1 MLTLRKAQDRGHTDH
16 GWLQSHH
23 AFSFADYHDPAQ
35 MGWGNLRV
43 LNDDRIAAGS
53 GFGRHGHRNMEI
65 VSYVLSGALAHQ
77 DNLGNIRT
85 CSKPRERR
93 VSQGEMRKKSGV
105 DTRSMSSFLRIS
117 TQDHPSLADFEQV
130 LTAIPSGDVQRMT
143 AGTGVLHSE
152 FNAAPDQTT
161 HFLQIWLLPS
171 APNLPP
177 SYAQATIPAAQKRG
191 ALCCIAAPEGTPA
204 VVSLHAD
211 ATLYAGLFDGDEHA
225 TLALNP
231 QRKAYVFLARGTLT
245 VNGQRLDA
253 GDAALL
259 DNTAQLTLTE
269 GKAAEVLVFDLAP

>member
-1 MLTLRKAQDRGHTDH
+1 MLTLRKAQDRGHADH

-65 VSYVLSGALAHQ
+65 VSYVLSGELAHQ
-77 DNLGNIRT
+77 DNLGNT
-85 CSKPRERR
+85 
-93 VSQGEMRKKSGV
+93 
-105 DTRSMSSFLRIS
+105 T
-117 TQDHPSLADFEQV
+117 T
-130 LTAIPSGDVQRMT
+130 IPSGDVQRMT

-191 ALCCIAAPEGTPA
+191 VLCCIAAPEGTPA

-245 VNGQRLDA
+245 VNGQGLDA